1 MNNNASG
8 SNPQWPGGEDNRG
21 SWYGSGGDGYDNQ
34 GTPPYPTHDPRD
46 PRDPY
51 GYSSGGPYGYGE
63 EWEDPRDSLGQWVV
77 SLIITLIPFVG
88 IAYLIFVAISSKSS
102 PAKQNWARA
111 MLIVAA
117 FITAF
122 IIIFGDPTGMVS
134 IE

>member
-1 MNNNASG
+1 MNNYGNAG
-8 SNPQWPGGEDNRG
+8 NPQWPGGEDNRG
-21 SWYGSGGDGYDNQ
+21 SWYGAGGDGYDNQ
-34 GTPPYPTHDPRD
+34 GTPPYPPHG

-51 GYSSGGPYGYGE
+51 DYSSGGPYGYGD

-77 SLIITLIPFVG
+77 SLIIILIPFVG
-88 IAYLIFVAISSKSS
+88 IAYLIYVAVSSKSS

>member
-1 MNNNASG
+1 MNNNASSG
-8 SNPQWPGGEDNRG
+8 NPQWPGGEDNRG
-21 SWYGSGGDGYDNQ
+21 SWYGSGGDGYENQ
-34 GTPPYPTHDPRD
+34 GTPPHG

-51 GYSSGGPYGYGE
+51 DYSSGGPYRYGD